1 MKKLI
6 IFSFLLQIVFSGYSY
21 SQFSNVLFK
30 KYLNLDWYT
39 ESRVLALGDQNGD
52 GYDDFLLHGTW
63 TDTLTVYFGGEKI
76 DTSQGLVFSNFNRK
90 LGYKT
95 AIDINHDGFKDILIK
110 DHLNKKILV
119 YYGGSELDT
128 VPDISLSF
136 PDGVSSTLYGAG
148 IINIGDFNGDGYE
161 DVVIRDGYLPNSNI
175 QRTVYYFYSTYP
187 QFDLIPEMIISS
199 DTSKNIK
206 LSRVTYGDLDGDGM
220 SDLMIHKW
228 IGETINE
235 NVSISIIRGNSSWD
249 TTSVQSF
256 YQKKQTFDLQ
266 TMQILGDINKDNR
279 ADVMLYSY
287 GIYYPYYM
295 EFSIIYGSIPVDTV
309 PDVGLNTQNM
319 GHLTYKTMIAGDVNG
334 DTYQDIISIAG
345 NFGYPIVK
353 VFLGGK
359 NMNNH
364 NLPVLVLG
372 GSSNFYGGLIG
383 RVGDVNGDGVDDFL
397 IGTASKTG
405 MSIFGFCEIL
415 SGDSSIIV
423 NSIEEESEEVNPEG
437 FNLYDPYPNPFNP
450 EVTVKYTVGRESD
463 VNIILY
469 DLLGKEIVRLL
480 EEENV
485 QKGDYSIILN
495 TERRNLSSGIY
506 FIEFTSVDNGKQIH
520 KKTKKINLIK

>member
-1 MKKLI
+1 MKKI
-6 IFSFLLQIVFSGYSY
+6 IILSFLIQVVFSGYCY
-21 SQFSNVLFK
+21 SQFSNVLFR
-30 KYLNLDWYT
+30 KYLNLDWYS

-52 GYDDFLLHGTW
+52 GYDDFMLHGAPW
-63 TDTLTVYFGGEKI
+63 ADTFMIYMGGETI
-76 DTSQGLVFSNFNRK
+76 DTNSAMLFNNRVRGK
-90 LGYKT
+90 I
-95 AIDINHDGFKDILIK
+95 AADINHDGIKDILVNSFDSSK
-110 DHLNKKILV
+110 VYV
-119 YYGGSELDT
+119 YYGGQYLDT
-128 VPDISLSF
+128 IPDCILPHPESVSLSY
-136 PDGVSSTLYGAG
+136 GVE
-148 IINIGDFNGDGYE
+148 IKNIGDFNGDGYE
-161 DVVIRDGYLPNSNI
+161 DIVFVDYYLPNSTI
-175 QRTVYYFYSTYP
+175 QKSIYYICSTYP
-187 QFDLIPEMIISS
+187 EFDLIPEMIISS
-199 DTSKNIK
+199 DTSKNV
-206 LSRVTYGDLDGDGM
+206 RVNDISSGDLDGDGK
-220 SDLMIHKW
+220 SDLMLRRH

-235 NVSISIIRGNSSWD
+235 NVSILIIRGNSSWD

-256 YQKKQTFDLQ
+256 YQKEQTFNLR
-266 TMQILGDINKDNR
+266 TMRILGDINNDNR

-287 GIYYPYYM
+287 GNYYPYYM

-334 DTYQDIISIAG
+334 DNYQDIIYIAG

-423 NSIEEESEEVNPEG
+423 NGIEEGSEGEKPEG
-437 FNLYDPYPNPFNP
+437 FQLYDPYPNPFNP
-450 EVTVKYTVGRESD
+450 ETVISYQLPVNSKVTLTIFD
-463 VNIILY
+463 I
-469 DLLGKEIVRLL
+469 LGKEVTKLVN
-480 EEENV
+480 EEQEAGSHTVKFNAGKLV
-485 QKGDYSIILN
+485 SGVYICRIIAGD
-495 TERRNLSSGIY
+495 
-506 FIEFTSVDNGKQIH
+506 FV
-520 KKTKKINLIK
+520 KTIKMSLVK